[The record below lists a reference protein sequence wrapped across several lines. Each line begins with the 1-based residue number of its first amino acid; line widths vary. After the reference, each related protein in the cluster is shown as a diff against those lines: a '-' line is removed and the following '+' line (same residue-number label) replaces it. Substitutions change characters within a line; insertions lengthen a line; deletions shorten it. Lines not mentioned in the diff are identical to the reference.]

1 MKILIFIGIGSIAFF
16 IILIAVLFYKTYVP
30 PRVRAGKQGEK
41 EAIEIIK
48 QVLQEDDILLTNV
61 CVKYG
66 EKEAELDNVIINSK
80 GVFIIEVK
88 NYSGSLIGGE
98 DDYEWTKY
106 KVSRGGNI
114 YEKQVR
120 NPVKQVK
127 RQVYVLARFLKCY
140 GIHVWVDGYV
150 LLLNNNSPVHS
161 DMILESF
168 GEIDQAL
175 HRRSRNSLNRDTV
188 TAIKERLL
196 KAAF

>member
-1 MKILIFIGIGSIAFF
+1 MEIFIFIGIGSIAFC
-16 IILIAVLFYKTYVP
+16 IILIAVLFYKTYEP

-41 EAIEIIK
+41 EATEIIK

-88 NYSGSLIGGE
+88 NYSGTLIGGE
-98 DDYEWTKY
+98 EDYEWTKY

-120 NPVKQVK
+120 NPIKQVK
-127 RQVYVLARFLKCY
+127 RQVYILARFLKCC

-150 LLLNNNSPVHS
+150 LLLNHNSPVHS

-168 GEIDQAL
+168 GEIDRAL
-175 HRRSRNSLNRDTV
+175 HRQSQNSLNRDTV
-188 TAIKERLL
+188 IAIKKTLL
-196 KAAF
+196 KAMA